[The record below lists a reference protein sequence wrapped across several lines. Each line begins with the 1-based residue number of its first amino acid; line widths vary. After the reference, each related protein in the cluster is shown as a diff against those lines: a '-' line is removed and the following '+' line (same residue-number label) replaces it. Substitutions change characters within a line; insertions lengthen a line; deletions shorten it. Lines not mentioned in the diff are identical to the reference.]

1 MTSVTHIV
9 LGSLRLTV
17 DTAFHWAVIFIALCG
32 FLVSCCLIYRRFR
45 DEEKTSLK
53 TKNSSEL
60 GKCIHLT
67 LLVSG
72 NIIAFISIL
81 LFLLPFER
89 EIPSSSY
96 DVLLTSGFKKPA
108 ADKDFNIEGADNPK
122 IIQILKSAERIWLLT
137 ESLQTTDDNQA
148 LKIWLAEN
156 YQDKVVVINSIEE
169 LTDVWSMSK
178 LNHYNAN
185 LSIPTLLQVFGDG
198 LSKAQWQRL
207 NNINHKLSEN
217 TQTNKHNRSVTA
229 ALNTSI
235 TEKKAEKSAAKFT
248 FYKSKPLTGLSYLHW
263 PKQLILGQTLTVTG
277 RLQHPLDKK
286 TQFELSL
293 VSNDR
298 IQERVIVQNNDAFS
312 LSTTTKI
319 SGLFNYQL
327 ILKQLPSS
335 NEDTNNLIKISEDIT
350 FSVVNG
356 NQPKVLIK
364 QSSPSF
370 ETRRIKQWLSEAGS
384 EVAIIS
390 QISKSKWSQQS
401 VNAPEVKGSLN
412 TTELTKSLLDGY
424 DLLIMDSRML
434 LALKANEIDALYNA
448 IKAGLG
454 LLVNADATLL
464 TNENAGI
471 EKINKLLHFFKLAL
485 IETPSKQVTANWP
498 EKPRLTK
505 SEIITPQAITIHI
518 NTKQGQTLVES
529 DNGQALVAK
538 QSLGLGVVALT
549 TLNETYQWSSQI
561 NSAYYSAYWQYL
573 LLNISRAEKDTRWLV
588 ASPEHVASV
597 DKFHNICLLSSLEN
611 IYVPDMKVTNYPLT
625 KYKQCGVFLAF
636 DKGWHTFKVLN
647 DKQEILAE
655 QTRYYYSQTDFP
667 AWQQAIKHKVSQ
679 YQSESKYLEN
689 LTLLENKVVDSSVVY
704 QPINKFILWLIMFIA
719 LVGLWIERKWHSN

>member
-32 FLVSCCLIYRRFR
+32 FLVSCGLIYRRFR

-72 NIIAFISIL
+72 NIIAFISVL

-89 EIPSSSY
+89 EIPTSSY
-96 DVLLTSGFKKPA
+96 DVLLTSGFKKPS

-217 TQTNKHNRSVTA
+217 TQTNKHNRSVPA

-235 TEKKAEKSAAKFT
+235 TEENAEKSAVKFT

-263 PKQLILGQTLTVTG
+263 PKQLILGQKLTVTG

-625 KYKQCGVFLAF
+625 KYKQCGVFLAS